1 MGPLAGFKIVE
12 MAGIGPGPFCGML
25 LADMG
30 ADVIRLDRPDEPD
43 LGISMPESCNLM
55 HRSRRSITVDL
66 KVPEGIELVLRLC
79 ESADAIF
86 EGFRPGVM
94 ERLGLG
100 PAECMAR
107 NARLVYGRITGWGQ
121 DGPLA
126 RSAGHDANYI
136 ALAGALACLG
146 NRDEPPVIP
155 LNLIGDFGGGGLFL
169 AMGLLAAMLEAGR
182 SGKGQVVDAAMVDGV
197 ASMLTVFHGLI
208 AGRLWSDTRGSNLL
222 DGHAPFYRSYETSDK
237 HYIAVGAIEKRFFRA
252 LLDATGITEIDPA
265 DQYVQDKWPEHTA
278 IFASVFKTRSRDEW
292 STVFEGTDACA
303 TPVLSLAEA
312 PEHAH
317 MKFRKTF
324 VEVDGILQP
333 GPAPRF
339 SRTPSEIGNPPA
351 AAAKPADQIL
361 AAWGLDDL
369 EISRFV
375 DAMPRPAG
383 R

>member
-12 MAGIGPGPFCGML
+12 MGGIGPGPFCGML

-30 ADVIRLDRPDEPD
+30 AEVIRLDRPDDVD

-66 KVPEGIELVLRLC
+66 KAPEGIGLVLRLC
-79 ESADAIF
+79 ETADAIF

-126 RSAGHDANYI
+126 LSAGHDVNYI
-136 ALAGALACLG
+136 ALAGALACIG

-197 ASMLTVFHGLI
+197 ASMLTVFHGLF
-208 AGRLWSDTRGSNLL
+208 AGRLWSDARGNNLL

-252 LLDATGITEIDPA
+252 LLDATGVTEIDPA
-265 DQYVQDKWPEHTA
+265 DQYVQDKWAEHTA
-278 IFASVFKTRSRDEW
+278 IFASVFKTRTRDEW

-317 MKFRKTF
+317 MKSRKTF

-339 SRTPSEIGNPPA
+339 SRTPSEIGNPPT

-361 AAWGLDDL
+361 AAWGLDDR
-369 EISRFV
+369 EISRFL
-375 DAMPRPAG
+375 DATPRPAG